1 MINGHHRLYAQS
13 PCATVF
19 RRMAVSVAAVA
30 ILFSCSSARAQ
41 FGFPRLGG
49 VVGGVSIDADGTVRS
64 SSAED
69 RSGWLKNMREVS
81 SAPSGEL
88 ASDVGL
94 RMVSLTKLQ
103 AEIDRA
109 ISENRPLSEE
119 VLYLAGLQRV
129 EYVFVYPERNDI
141 VIAGPA
147 ESWVVREDAS
157 VVGKTSGRP
166 VLQLEDLIVALR
178 TTEAA
183 QQSSITVS
191 INPTPEGQM
200 RLDKLLSQVRTGPG
214 FNPAQLEPAM
224 KEAFGPQQVT
234 LTTVHLNSRM
244 AQTLVAA
251 DYRMKRLAMGLEE
264 SPVAGLKSYLEMIRN
279 GAPKNGIQPR
289 WWMACDY
296 DAILHSDDFLA
307 WKLTGT
313 GIKAMTEDEIVDATG
328 ARTGTG
334 TANKQAEAW
343 SEKFTAKFDELC
355 GFNAAFGDLR
365 NVMDL
370 NIVATVIRAHELEKV
385 AGCDFGLLR
394 GETGSLET
402 PEWQSPKTISPE
414 CSFIRGIVG
423 WTVTASGGV
432 EINPWKE
439 VSQKAKVDS
448 AVKTVRSQATANASN
463 SNWWWN

>member
-13 PCATVF
+13 PSTTVF
-19 RRMAVSVAAVA
+19 GRLATSLAAVA
-30 ILFSCSSARAQ
+30 ILLSCSTVHAQ

-69 RSGWLKNMREVS
+69 RSGWLKNMRDVATS
-81 SAPSGEL
+81 PSGEL
-88 ASDVGL
+88 ASDVAL
-94 RMVSLTKLQ
+94 RMVSLTRLQ
-103 AEIDRA
+103 AEIDLA
-109 ISENRPLSEE
+109 ISENRPLSED

-147 ESWVVREDAS
+147 ESWIVREDAS

-178 TTEAA
+178 TTEASQEA
-183 QQSSITVS
+183 PITVS
-191 INPTPEGQM
+191 INPTPEGQL
-200 RLDKLLSQVRTGPG
+200 RLNNLLSQVRTGPG
-214 FNPAQLEPAM
+214 FNPAQIEPAM

-234 LTTVHLNSRM
+234 LTTVPLNSRM

-264 SPVAGLKSYLEMIRN
+264 IPVQGLKSYLEMVRN
-279 GAPKNGIQPR
+279 GGPKNGMQPR

-296 DAILHSDDFLA
+296 DAILHSDDLLA

-313 GIKAMTEDEIVDATG
+313 GIKAMTEDEIVQASG
-328 ARTGTG
+328 ERTGSG
-334 TANKQAEAW
+334 TANKQAQAW
-343 SEKFTAKFDELC
+343 SDKFTAKFDELC
-355 GFNAAFGDLR
+355 GHNAAFGDLR

-370 NIVATVIRAHELEKV
+370 NIVATVIRAHELERV

-394 GETGSLET
+394 GEAGSLET

-414 CSFIRGIVG
+414 CSFMRGNAG
-423 WTVTASGGV
+423 WVVTASGGV

-439 VSQKAKVDS
+439 VSQKAKVD
-448 AVKTVRSQATANASN
+448 AGIKTVHRQADANTSD
-463 SNWWWN
+463 SSWWWN

>member
-13 PCATVF
+13 PSTTFF
-19 RRMAVSVAAVA
+19 RRLATSVASVA
-30 ILFSCSSARAQ
+30 ILVSCSTVHAQ

-69 RSGWLKNMREVS
+69 RSGWLKNIRDIATS
-81 SAPSGEL
+81 PSGEL
-88 ASDVGL
+88 ASDVAL

-103 AEIDRA
+103 AEIDLA
-109 ISENRPLSEE
+109 ISENRPLSED

-147 ESWVVREDAS
+147 ESWIVREDAS

-178 TTEAA
+178 TTEAS
-183 QQSSITVS
+183 QQAAITVS
-191 INPTPEGQM
+191 INPTPEGQL
-200 RLDKLLSQVRTGPG
+200 RLNNLLSQVRTGPG
-214 FNPAQLEPAM
+214 FNPAQIEPAM

-234 LTTVHLNSRM
+234 LTTVPLNSRM

-264 SPVAGLKSYLEMIRN
+264 IPVPGLKSYLEMVRN
-279 GAPKNGIQPR
+279 GGPKNGMQPR

-296 DAILHSDDFLA
+296 DAILHSDDLLA

-313 GIKAMTEDEIVDATG
+313 GIKAMTEDEIVQASG
-328 ARTGTG
+328 QRTGSG
-334 TANKQAEAW
+334 TANKQAQAW
-343 SEKFTAKFDELC
+343 SDKFTAKFDELC
-355 GFNAAFGDLR
+355 GHNAAFGDLR

-394 GETGSLET
+394 GESGALQT

-414 CSFIRGIVG
+414 CSFIRGNAG
-423 WTVTASGGV
+423 WVVTASGGV

-439 VSQKAKVDS
+439 VSQKAKVDVG
-448 AVKTVRSQATANASN
+448 VKTVHRQADANTGDT
-463 SNWWWN
+463 NWWWN

>member
-13 PCATVF
+13 PSTTVF
-19 RRMAVSVAAVA
+19 GRLATSLAAVA
-30 ILFSCSSARAQ
+30 ILLSCSTVHAQ

-69 RSGWLKNMREVS
+69 RSGWLKNMRDVATS
-81 SAPSGEL
+81 PSGEL
-88 ASDVGL
+88 ASDVAL

-103 AEIDRA
+103 AEIDLA
-109 ISENRPLSEE
+109 ISENRPLSED

-147 ESWVVREDAS
+147 ESWIVREDAS

-178 TTEAA
+178 TTEASQEA
-183 QQSSITVS
+183 PITVS
-191 INPTPEGQM
+191 INPTPEGQL
-200 RLDKLLSQVRTGPG
+200 RLNNLLSQVRTGPG
-214 FNPAQLEPAM
+214 FNPAQIEPAM

-234 LTTVHLNSRM
+234 LTTVPLNSRM

-264 SPVAGLKSYLEMIRN
+264 IPVQGLKSYLEMVRN
-279 GAPKNGIQPR
+279 GGPKNGMQPR

-296 DAILHSDDFLA
+296 DAILHSDDLLA

-313 GIKAMTEDEIVDATG
+313 GIKAMTEDEIVQASG
-328 ARTGTG
+328 ERTGSG
-334 TANKQAEAW
+334 TANKQAQAW
-343 SEKFTAKFDELC
+343 SDKFTAKFDELC
-355 GFNAAFGDLR
+355 GHNAAFGDLR

-370 NIVATVIRAHELEKV
+370 NIVATVIRAHELERV

-394 GETGSLET
+394 GEAGSLET

-414 CSFIRGIVG
+414 CSFMRGNAG
-423 WTVTASGGV
+423 WVVTASGGV

-439 VSQKAKVDS
+439 VSQKAKVD
-448 AVKTVRSQATANASN
+448 AGIKTVHRQADANTSD
-463 SNWWWN
+463 SSWWWN

>member
-13 PCATVF
+13 PSTTVF
-19 RRMAVSVAAVA
+19 GRLATSLAAVA
-30 ILFSCSSARAQ
+30 ILLSCSTVHAQ

-69 RSGWLKNMREVS
+69 RSGWLKNMRDVATS
-81 SAPSGEL
+81 PSGEL
-88 ASDVGL
+88 ASDVAL

-103 AEIDRA
+103 AEIDLA
-109 ISENRPLSEE
+109 ISENRPLSED

-147 ESWVVREDAS
+147 ESWIVREDAS

-178 TTEAA
+178 TTEASQEA
-183 QQSSITVS
+183 PITVS
-191 INPTPEGQM
+191 INPTPEGQL
-200 RLDKLLSQVRTGPG
+200 RLNNLLSQVRTGPG
-214 FNPAQLEPAM
+214 FNPAQIEPAM

-234 LTTVHLNSRM
+234 LTTVPLNSRM

-264 SPVAGLKSYLEMIRN
+264 IPVQGLKSYLEMVRN
-279 GAPKNGIQPR
+279 GGPKNGMQPR

-296 DAILHSDDFLA
+296 DAILHSDDLLA
-307 WKLTGT
+307 WRLTGT
-313 GIKAMTEDEIVDATG
+313 GIKAMTEDEIVQASG
-328 ARTGTG
+328 ERTGSG
-334 TANKQAEAW
+334 TANKQAQAW
-343 SEKFTAKFDELC
+343 SDKFTAKFDELC
-355 GFNAAFGDLR
+355 GHNAAFGDLR

-370 NIVATVIRAHELEKV
+370 NIVATVIRAHELERV

-394 GETGSLET
+394 GEAGSLET

-414 CSFIRGIVG
+414 CSFMRGNAG
-423 WTVTASGGV
+423 WVVTASGGV

-439 VSQKAKVDS
+439 VSQKAKVD
-448 AVKTVRSQATANASN
+448 AGIKTVHRQADANTSD
-463 SNWWWN
+463 SSWWWN

>member
-13 PCATVF
+13 TFATVLG
-19 RRMAVSVAAVA
+19 RLATSLAALA
-30 ILFSCSSARAQ
+30 ILCCSSSAHAQ
-41 FGFPRLGG
+41 FGFPRIGG

-69 RSGWLKNMREVS
+69 RSGWLKSMRDVATS
-81 SAPSGEL
+81 PSGDL
-88 ASDVGL
+88 AENVPL

-109 ISENRPLSEE
+109 ISENRPLSEDM
-119 VLYLAGLQRV
+119 LYLAGLQRV
-129 EYVFVYPERNDI
+129 EFVFVYPEQNDI

-147 ESWVVREDAS
+147 ESWIVREDAS

-178 TTEAA
+178 TTEAT
-183 QQSSITVS
+183 QQAPITVS
-191 INPTPEGQM
+191 INPTPEGQL
-200 RLDKLLSQVRTGPG
+200 RLNNLLSQVRTGPG
-214 FNPAQLEPAM
+214 FNPAQIEPAM

-234 LTTVHLNSRM
+234 LTTVPLDSRM

-251 DYRMKRLAMGLEE
+251 DYRMKRLAMGLEDI
-264 SPVAGLKSYLEMIRN
+264 PVQGLKSYLEMIRN
-279 GAPKNGIQPR
+279 GGPKNGMQPR

-296 DAILHSDDFLA
+296 DAILHSDDMLA

-313 GIKAMTEDEIVDATG
+313 GIKAMTEDEIVHATG
-328 ARTGTG
+328 VRTGSG
-334 TANKQAEAW
+334 SANKQAQAW
-343 SEKFTAKFDELC
+343 SDKFTAKFDELC
-355 GFNAAFGDLR
+355 GHNAAFGDLR

-394 GETGSLET
+394 GEAGSLET
-402 PEWQSPKTISPE
+402 PAWQSPKTISPE
-414 CSFIRGIVG
+414 CSFIRGTAG

-439 VSQKAKVDS
+439 VSQKAKVD
-448 AVKTVRSQATANASN
+448 AGVKTVHSQSAADADNAK
-463 SNWWWN
+463 WWWN